1 MTRSASML
9 SATRKIL
16 KSIISQDGVPVS
28 LLTKHARISAF
39 VDGNQVLGFGRVIG
53 SLSDIDL
60 KENESKKMNL
70 FCVEF
75 DSVNVGPHVP
85 LEIATSV
92 WVQSDDRASTGIIA
106 RVRNDG
112 TYSVLMDSGAFE
124 AVVARD
130 RIVASE
136 GKSPLINTDRCKNLA
151 EWVVEAGVER
161 RSDAEL
167 AALVL
172 CKSGWRREKM
182 YLLREEDVS
191 ALRHLKRSTR
201 ASILEMAE
209 WEMERKRIHREEE
222 REREK
227 ERVSWNYVIVK
238 YAGVVSATFASFG
251 VCSIFFWNYLNWRRS
266 RRDYQMRIAIQ
277 NLTNSPKE
285 DLRSAA
291 SHDSMQTSTERG
303 ASIFNFLPD
312 IEVIRRIIIPLREAD
327 GASPCAE
334 NTHSVVII
342 GSRGCGKST
351 IVRHALKN
359 VRGVVYV
366 AVRTGWS
373 HEDLTKAVV
382 RAFGVENLD
391 ACGDLTTFTHETLR
405 AVAHQNG
412 TTPIIVYSL
421 RIGDDFDENRQL
433 VNVVLNQQR
442 HISHD
447 LKMASTI
454 SEIDHTR
461 VHVYPG
467 LYHDMGLHWVRD
479 FSSTNARLFLQGRT
493 TEERMT
499 YFVDYLGTNVG
510 VLDQALS
517 DILWTEE
524 DAEQYVDRK
533 LVEAGMFLDALERRY
548 PALTRMLAHMACEDY
563 DKGVPLNEYPALI
576 DGNEVP
582 NVIFHINWV
591 NRAVLFNSKILHKAA
606 ERRLSEKRKELF
618 D

>member
-1 MTRSASML
+1 MISIA
-9 SATRKIL
+9 RKLL
-16 KSIISQDGVPVS
+16 KSIIAQDGVPVS
-28 LLTKHARISAF
+28 LLTKYARVSAF
-39 VDGNQVLGFGRVIG
+39 VDGSQVLGFGRVIG

-60 KENESKKMNL
+60 QDKESKKMNL

-92 WVQSDDRASTGIIA
+92 WVQSADRASTGIIA
-106 RVRNDG
+106 KVRNDG
-112 TYSVLMDSGAFE
+112 TYSVLMDNGNFE
-124 AVVARD
+124 TVVARD

-136 GKSPLINTDRCKNLA
+136 GKSPLLNTDRCKNLA
-151 EWVVEAGVER
+151 EWIVEAGVER

-191 ALRHLKRSTR
+191 ALQHLKRSTR
-201 ASILEMAE
+201 ASILELAE
-209 WEMERKRIHREEE
+209 WEMERKRIHRDEE

-227 ERVSWNYVIVK
+227 ERVSWSYVIVK

-251 VCSIFFWNYLNWRRS
+251 VCSLFFWNYLNYRRS
-266 RRDYQMRIAIQ
+266 RRHYQMRIAVN
-277 NLTNSPKE
+277 NLTNSAPH
-285 DLRSAA
+285 DLDKGSMECGASTKDRS
-291 SHDSMQTSTERG
+291 
-303 ASIFNFLPD
+303 ASIFSTLPD
-312 IEVIRRIIIPLREAD
+312 IEIIRRIIIPLNPQD
-327 GASPCAE
+327 SKSSSIE
-334 NTHSVVII
+334 NTRSVVII

-351 IVRHALKN
+351 IVRHALDN
-359 VRGVVYV
+359 VPGVVYV

-382 RAFGVENLD
+382 RGFGVDNLE
-391 ACGDLTTFTHETLR
+391 ACGDLTTFTRETLR
-405 AVAHQNG
+405 EVASRNG

-421 RIGDDFDENRQL
+421 RIGDNFDENRHL

-479 FSSTNARLFLQGRT
+479 FSTANAKLFLQGRLSET
-493 TEERMT
+493 AT
-499 YFVDYLGTNVG
+499 DYIISNLGTNVG
-510 VLDQALS
+510 TLDQTFS
-517 DILWTEE
+517 DMLWTDEN
-524 DAEQYVDRK
+524 AEIYIARK
-533 LVEAGMFLDALERRY
+533 FIEAEMFLDAHERRF
-548 PALTRMLAHMACEDY
+548 PELRSMIDDMANSDY
-563 DKGVPLNEYPALI
+563 LEGVPLQQYPHLI
-576 DGNEVP
+576 DGGEVP
-582 NVIFHINWV
+582 NVIFHVNWV
-591 NRAVLFNSKILHKAA
+591 NRAVLFNNKILHQAA
-606 ERRLSEKRKELF
+606 ERRLRKLEAPVLEEPIPQ
-618 D
+618 

>member
-1 MTRSASML
+1 M
-9 SATRKIL
+9 
-16 KSIISQDGVPVS
+16 KSVISQDGVPVS
-28 LLTKHARISAF
+28 LLTKHARVSAF
-39 VDGNQVLGFGRVIG
+39 VDGNQVLGFGRVVG
-53 SLSDIDL
+53 SLSDIDI
-60 KENESKKMNL
+60 KDNESKKRQL

-112 TYSVLMDSGAFE
+112 TYSVLMDNGTFE

-136 GKSPLINTDRCKNLA
+136 GKSSLIDTDRCKNLA
-151 EWVVEAGVER
+151 EWIVEAGVER

-201 ASILEMAE
+201 ASILELAE
-209 WEMERKRIHREEE
+209 WEMERKRIHRDEE

-227 ERVSWNYVIVK
+227 EKVSWNYVIVK

-266 RRDYQMRIAIQ
+266 RRDYQMNIAIQ
-277 NLTNSPKE
+277 NLTSHQKD

-291 SHDSMQTSTERG
+291 KPPKDGISSANEKGT
-303 ASIFNFLPD
+303 SIFSLLPD
-312 IEVIRRIIIPLREAD
+312 IDVIRRIIVPLRKTDAGEIRSD
-327 GASPCAE
+327 T
-334 NTHSVVII
+334 THGVVII

-351 IVRHALKN
+351 VVRQALKN

-391 ACGDLTTFTHETLR
+391 VCGDLTTFTHETLR
-405 AVAHQNG
+405 AVAEKNG

-421 RIGDDFDENRQL
+421 RIGDNFIENQQL

-467 LYHDMGLHWVRD
+467 LYHDMGLHWTKD
-479 FSSTNARLFLQGRT
+479 FSEANAKLFLQGRT
-493 TEERMT
+493 SEANIN
-499 YFVDYLGTNVG
+499 YFIENLGTNVG

-517 DILWTEE
+517 DIVWTQE
-524 DAEQYVDRK
+524 DAERYVDRK
-533 LVEAGMFLDALERRY
+533 FVEAEMFLDVLERKY
-548 PALTRMLAHMACEDY
+548 PSVKSMIDHMAYETY
-563 DKGVPLNEYPALI
+563 ERGVPLNAYPDLI
-576 DGNEVP
+576 DGEEVP

-591 NRAVLFNSKILHKAA
+591 NRSVLFNSKILHKAA
-606 ERRLSEKRKELF
+606 VRRLWERRKEF
-618 D
+618 IE